1 MSDSRVTASDE
12 SLRTLGARPPF
23 YRDATVVRWIAQVG
37 TLALVLGALWFLA
50 AEAGDSLRAS
60 GAQID
65 FDFISDHIGIKVGSG
80 IDTSPDTGG
89 RALFVGMVNTIR
101 MAAAGIALAS
111 VIGVLVGLARLS
123 SNWPV
128 RRLAGMYV
136 EGLRNIPLLVQILV
150 YAAVLTA
157 LPNVSFGMGP
167 IPGWVHLSNK
177 GLSVPRVF
185 VADGFYQWA
194 VILLIGAVIAHFVFR
209 RLATKREMTGAQT
222 QAGALGHGN
231 DCCVRDCWLVR
242 PSGLRMARPG
252 DTQPVRRGGEDPPRR
267 RADRRCRD
275 RRRGRCVVDSE
286 VPGQPP
292 HARRPDAA
300 H

>member
-1 MSDSRVTASDE
+1 M
-12 SLRTLGARPPF
+12 
-23 YRDATVVRWIAQVG
+23 RWIAQVG

-167 IPGWVHLSNK
+167 IPGWGAPVEQGTLGAEGVHGRTASTS
-177 GLSVPRVF
+177 G
-185 VADGFYQWA
+185 
-194 VILLIGAVIAHFVFR
+194 
-209 RLATKREMTGAQT
+209 
-222 QAGALGHGN
+222 
-231 DCCVRDCWLVR
+231 
-242 PSGLRMARPG
+242 PSS
-252 DTQPVRRGGEDPPRR
+252 
-267 RADRRCRD
+267 C
-275 RRRGRCVVDSE
+275 
-286 VPGQPP
+286 
-292 HARRPDAA
+292 
-300 H
+300 